1 MGSIILRKA
10 AVEAIEEVVAKTLQ
24 QARQRDD
31 QVRGRVE
38 AKLGPHEP
46 AIEAARAEQGVMEA
60 RAGDAHARATYLA
73 DRAAQTV
80 GEVADEIW
88 NALDR
93 PGADVTYA
101 MLLPGGVAFIKNE
114 APARQAVLMRVLAEK
129 LRKTQDARLE
139 QTRLDAWAE
148 RVEEGAGP
156 LWDAAVAALAA
167 EGRAYHARQARAH
180 VVRTA
185 WRELPR
191 LKRELLNE
199 GWSEADIH
207 RVIPDAQRGASGAG
221 GGGGGGTG
229 TGTGTGTGAAV
240 AALAAA
246 ASGAA
251 SSPEGGS

>member
-1 MGSIILRKA
+1 MGSIILRMA
-10 AVEAIEEVVAKTLQ
+10 AVEAIEEVIAKTLQ

-31 QVRGRVE
+31 EVRGRVE

-46 AIEAARAEQGVMEA
+46 AIEGARAEQGVMEA

-207 RVIPDAQRGASGAG
+207 RVIPDVPRGARG
-221 GGGGGGTG
+221 GGPGFGTS
-229 TGTGTGTGAAV
+229 AAV
-240 AALAAA
+240 PALAAA
-246 ASGAA
+246 AAAATATSGGAG
-251 SSPEGGS
+251 SPEGGS

>member
-1 MGSIILRKA
+1 MGSIILRMA
-10 AVEAIEEVVAKTLQ
+10 AVEAIEEVIAKTLQ

-31 QVRGRVE
+31 EVRGRVE
-38 AKLGPHEP
+38 AKLTPHEP

-60 RAGDAHARATYLA
+60 RAGDARARATYLA

-101 MLLPGGVAFIKNE
+101 MLLPGGVAFITGE
-114 APARQAVLMRVLAEK
+114 SPARQAVLMRVLAEK

-148 RVEEGAGP
+148 RVEVGAGP
-156 LWDAAVAALAA
+156 LWDAALAALAA

-180 VVRTA
+180 VARTA

-207 RVIPDAQRGASGAG
+207 RVIPDVPRGARG
-221 GGGGGGTG
+221 GDPGFGTS
-229 TGTGTGTGAAV
+229 AAV
-240 AALAAA
+240 PALAAA
-246 ASGAA
+246 ATAATAATATSDGA